1 MKKLLSTL
9 ICVIGMI
16 TISNSQCDTYQIY
29 ESFTSTLPT
38 QGGTWTSNSMIAV
51 TTPVRTGTHAI
62 GFNGA
67 GDWVRIPQIAN
78 PGVLSFWY
86 RRSSNTTA
94 WTLNVQTSP
103 DGTTWTTRGTVTA
116 PTATYQQYTLNI
128 GALGLTNVFI
138 RLIDARGSGAHER
151 YVEDLSLTSTVTSNN
166 ILIPFL
172 ASCSYTLNTGQIYN
186 VSDNGGPAGPMRTGY
201 ANNVNRTITI
211 TPAESNKKVSLQF
224 FQMDLETGY
233 DSLYVYDGP
242 TTSSP
247 VILATTGTTIPS
259 LITSSA
265 ANGELTL
272 KWITDV
278 SNVGAWGG
286 FLFEASIVTALPVEL
301 TQFEAVG
308 HPQWNVVKWATA
320 SEQNSDYF
328 SLESSID
335 GETWRE
341 IAKRSAAGNSIQ
353 NIKYSWID
361 YTQKELTYYRLVQ
374 FDIDGKFK
382 IYGPIIVKKSSTNK
396 TIVKYI
402 NLMGQEI
409 NPLTTTG
416 LVIEVFDDGSIRKVI
431 R

>member
-1 MKKLLSTL
+1 MKKLLLTL
-9 ICVIGMI
+9 VCVIGL
-16 TISNSQCDTYQIY
+16 ISTSICQCSSYQIY
-29 ESFTSTLPT
+29 ESFSSTLPT
-38 QGGTWTSNSMIAV
+38 QGGTWTSNSMISV

-67 GDWVRIPQIAN
+67 GDWIRMPKITN
-78 PGVLSFWY
+78 PGVLTFWH

-94 WTLNVQTSP
+94 WTLNIQTSA
-103 DGTTWTTRGTVTA
+103 DGTTWTTRGSVTA

-151 YVEDLSLTSTVTSNN
+151 YVEDLGLTSTDNASNS
-166 ILIPFL
+166 LMPFL
-172 ASCSYTLNTGQIYN
+172 TSCSFTLSTGQFYN
-186 VSDNGGPAGPMRTGY
+186 ISDNGGPAGTANAGY
-201 ANNVNRTITI
+201 SNSVNRTLTI

-224 FQMDLETGY
+224 FQMDLETDY

-242 TTSSP
+242 NTSSP
-247 VILATTGTTIPS
+247 VILAATGTTIPS

-265 ANGELTL
+265 TNGELTIR
-272 KWITDV
+272 WVTDI

-308 HPQWNVVKWATA
+308 YPQWNIVKWTTA
-320 SEQNSDYF
+320 SESNSSHFDLQS
-328 SLESSID
+328 SLD
-335 GETWRE
+335 GETWRV
-341 IAKRSAAGNSIQ
+341 ITSKPAAGNSVED
-353 NIKYSWID
+353 IKYSWID
-361 YTQKELTYYRLVQ
+361 YNSNGLTYYKLIQ
-374 FDIDGKFK
+374 YDIDGMYKE
-382 IYGPIIVKKSSTNK
+382 YGPIMVQKSFNNK
-396 TIVKYI
+396 MIVKYV

-409 NPLTTTG
+409 NPLDMTG
-416 LVIEVFDDGSIRKVI
+416 LVIEVYDDGSIKKII